1 MTDNMFDYLTLNRTK
16 TSARAY
22 EKYKNTTE
30 FLNFFNTL
38 KEIALNSFKWEGLPD
53 TVDEL
58 FFEKVLLERGGA
70 CFYESPY
77 GILGLYVSGLS
88 DISLYGYP
96 TKGSCMGLNGKKFDC
111 NFYVPG
117 AGFTKDSD
125 RAVIC
130 YDNSCGYPY
139 IRYIYSAAARLSDII
154 RSTDVIAENLKQP
167 LTITAPEQAINTIK
181 QTYKQRKDNEPLIIT
196 SKAFDVNNIKVWQN
210 EVSADNLKVMW
221 EHFYNLESYIKEIL
235 GVNCCDQQDKRERL
249 LVDEVNANNE
259 ATKISIDKRLE
270 QRQKFCKIVNAE
282 FGLNVR
288 VSVNRERS
296 DFDDNN
302 NGTERVQDTG
312 TVEN

>member
-1 MTDNMFDYLTLNRTK
+1 MIDNMFDYLTLNQTNV
-16 TSARAY
+16 SAKAY
-22 EKYKNTTE
+22 EKYKNTNE

-38 KEIALNSFKWEGLPD
+38 KEIALNSFKWEGLPE

-88 DISLYGYP
+88 DLSIYGYP
-96 TKGSCMGLNGKKFDC
+96 TKGSCMGLNGKTFNC

-117 AGFTKDSD
+117 AGFTTESNK
-125 RAVIC
+125 AVIC
-130 YDNSCGYPY
+130 YDNSNAYPY
-139 IRYIYSAAARLSDII
+139 IRYIYNAAARLSDII

-167 LTITAPEQAINTIK
+167 MTITAPEQAINSIK

-210 EVSADNLKVMW
+210 EVSSDNLKVMW

-235 GVNCCDQQDKRERL
+235 GVNSNDQQDKKERL

-259 ATKISIDKRLE
+259 SIQISIDKRLE
-270 QRQKFCKIVNAE
+270 QRQKFCDIINKQ
-282 FGLNVR
+282 FGLNVK

-296 DFDDNN
+296 DSNDDN
-302 NGTERVQDTG
+302 NGTERVQNTG
-312 TVEN
+312 TMEA